1 MDFMNWNVQA
11 LHLWILSG
19 SRLTLVYLIHMLVQ
33 LLYFLYFIH
42 MSSYIKALPLP
53 FICEAQTR
61 HLWGAAPAYDAWGT
75 PLPAH
80 SAVSCR
86 VMPRGFFFK
95 SRLAPTRL
103 RLGPIRAELGWL
115 RLESA
120 ETAETA
126 DSGRNSKK
134 KKKCKTHRLN

>member
-1 MDFMNWNVQA
+1 MDFMNWNVQE

-75 PLPAH
+75 PLPAR
-80 SAVSCR
+80 SATSCH
-86 VMPRGFFFK
+86 VDFFFK
-95 SRLAPTRL
+95 ADSHQR
-103 RLGPIRAELGWL
+103 
-115 RLESA
+115 SS
-120 ETAETA
+120 
-126 DSGRNSKK
+126 DSGRFALNWADSSLNRPKPLKQPIQAEIQKK
-134 KKKCKTHRLN
+134 KKSAKRTVWTKS